1 MSPLEV
7 G

>member
-7 G
+7 V